1 MLSEDPYV
9 LPVLLRS
16 PRLFKVFVSMLF
28 RPFVT
33 IHNEDLYDIF
43 PVKEFDKSVFVKE
56 KNTDGIEKNNG

>member
-1 MLSEDPYV
+1 
-9 LPVLLRS
+9 
-16 PRLFKVFVSMLF
+16 MLF